1 MCFSMNA
8 CSLLMPFFECIL
20 QVGVLYEG
28 QRFPVW
34 IESGSVLVLQ
44 AVSTSPSKLV
54 GLLLTFLYLLL
65 KYLHSSLSLGLRSAV
80 DSLSG
85 IKAI

>member
-1 MCFSMNA
+1 MNIFEQLGWLVHMDGICA
-8 CSLLMPFFECIL
+8 FRDWMWFFNVVFQCNS
-20 QVGVLYEG
+20 QVGVLYER

-54 GLLLTFLYLLL
+54 SV
-65 KYLHSSLSLGLRSAV
+65 LHSTHVFVLVFLA
-80 DSLSG
+80 
-85 IKAI
+85 